1 MRGRAGTRPSPLP
14 SRRHLTPFRHRG
26 SGMKKAAALLG
37 AGPASPGAS
46 SSSSVPGFLAKL
58 WALVEDPGSDDVIS
72 WSRNGQNFC
81 ILDEQRFAKELL
93 PKYFKHNNLSSFIRQ
108 LNIYGFRKVIALENG
123 MITSDKNPAIEFQH
137 PFFKRGQFDLLAN
150 IKRKSTL
157 SQVATV
163 RPEDLKIC
171 PDDLHKV
178 LSEVQEMRE
187 QQNSMDIKLESMKR
201 ENKALWKEVVCLR
214 QKHNQQ
220 QQLLS
225 KILEFILGLMRGNCI
240 LGVKRKRSLA
250 DASDPSPAK
259 YSRQYVRIPV
269 EDCET
274 TDLLEHGPDCQDSII
289 IRDITDAQEEEEE
302 AEDAAPEKFLALVH
316 SNHESWKAPVPT
328 REGIPTYGT
337 LETSEPEVPQGD
349 HSVQLTDGLLQSSAV
364 ELHTP
369 QISANE
375 EAAAVIDS
383 IINENQTMASSDS
396 FLDREEIQDFLN
408 CIDASLE
415 ELQAMLSG
423 KKTHHASEALTDT
436 FSPELPVLDS
446 SIPEAPLRLEQVDSG
461 SSLAPGRREGGE
473 QPAEKLVNGL
483 QKSKEET
490 FKASF
495 SLSVPAHDMDSPVVS
510 PLSFPPLSFGSH
522 RASLDGLD
530 SANWSKTLVASTND
544 LDFVS
549 GAQESCVGPLQHTGL
564 LGGNGSGS
572 RGLLLPKECRKL
584 RHGLPLFPELVLCR
598 QPVLASWRDTV
609 AGQTEDLPANLDTD
623 GIKNEETSGKN
634 DMQLIQYRGN
644 PLLSLFEEPPSSEED
659 SHLGNARGHL
669 LGPMESNEAAQR
681 VTSPESQMDGAL
693 DQPLLSEDMNGEYKL
708 FPLLLLSPVA
718 NFIEEAS
725 EIETT

>member
-1 MRGRAGTRPSPLP
+1 
-14 SRRHLTPFRHRG
+14 
-26 SGMKKAAALLG
+26 MKKAAAVALVG

-46 SSSSVPGFLAKL
+46 SSSSSSSVPGFLAKL
-58 WALVEDPGSDDVIS
+58 WTLVEDPGSDDVIS

-150 IKRKSTL
+150 IKRK
-157 SQVATV
+157 VATV

-201 ENKALWKEVVCLR
+201 ENKALWKEVACLR
-214 QKHNQQ
+214 QKHSQQ

-250 DASDPSPAK
+250 DASDSSPAK

-274 TDLLEHGPDCQDSII
+274 TDLLERSPGCQDSII

-302 AEDAAPEKFLALVH
+302 SEDAAPEKFLALVH

-328 REGIPTYGT
+328 REGIPTCGT

-369 QISANE
+369 QVSANE

-383 IINENQTMASSDS
+383 IINENQTVASSDS

-423 KKTHHASEALTDT
+423 KKTHHASEAPTDT

-446 SIPEAPLRLEQVDSG
+446 STPEAPLRLE
-461 SSLAPGRREGGE
+461 
-473 QPAEKLVNGL
+473 
-483 QKSKEET
+483 
-490 FKASF
+490 
-495 SLSVPAHDMDSPVVS
+495 
-510 PLSFPPLSFGSH
+510 
-522 RASLDGLD
+522 
-530 SANWSKTLVASTND
+530 
-544 LDFVS
+544 
-549 GAQESCVGPLQHTGL
+549 
-564 LGGNGSGS
+564 
-572 RGLLLPKECRKL
+572 
-584 RHGLPLFPELVLCR
+584 
-598 QPVLASWRDTV
+598 
-609 AGQTEDLPANLDTD
+609 QTEDLPANLDAD

-659 SHLGNARGHL
+659 GRLENARGHL
-669 LGPMESNEAAQR
+669 LGPAESSEAAQR
-681 VTSPESQMDGAL
+681 VASPGGQTDGAL
-693 DQPLLSEDMNGEYKL
+693 DQPLLSEDTNGEYKL

>member
-1 MRGRAGTRPSPLP
+1 ML
-14 SRRHLTPFRHRG
+14 
-26 SGMKKAAALLG
+26 
-37 AGPASPGAS
+37 S
-46 SSSSVPGFLAKL
+46 SWQK
-58 WALVEDPGSDDVIS
+58 IQ
-72 WSRNGQNFC
+72 NGQNFC

-150 IKRKSTL
+150 IKRK
-157 SQVATV
+157 VATV

-201 ENKALWKEVVCLR
+201 ENKALWKEVACLR

-250 DASDPSPAK
+250 DASDSSPAK

-274 TDLLEHGPDCQDSII
+274 TDLLEHSPDCQDSII

-316 SNHESWKAPVPT
+316 SNHESWQAPLPT
-328 REGIPTYGT
+328 REGIPTCGT

-349 HSVQLTDGLLQSSAV
+349 HSVQLTDGLLQSSAM

-369 QISANE
+369 QVSANE

-423 KKTHHASEALTDT
+423 KKSHHASEALTDT
-436 FSPELPVLDS
+436 FIPELPVLDS
-446 SIPEAPLRLEQVDSG
+446 SIPEAPLRLE
-461 SSLAPGRREGGE
+461 
-473 QPAEKLVNGL
+473 
-483 QKSKEET
+483 
-490 FKASF
+490 
-495 SLSVPAHDMDSPVVS
+495 
-510 PLSFPPLSFGSH
+510 
-522 RASLDGLD
+522 
-530 SANWSKTLVASTND
+530 
-544 LDFVS
+544 
-549 GAQESCVGPLQHTGL
+549 
-564 LGGNGSGS
+564 
-572 RGLLLPKECRKL
+572 
-584 RHGLPLFPELVLCR
+584 
-598 QPVLASWRDTV
+598 
-609 AGQTEDLPANLDTD
+609 QTEDLPANLDTD

-644 PLLSLFEEPPSSEED
+644 PLLSLFEEPPSSEEG
-659 SHLGNARGHL
+659 SRLENTRGHL

-681 VTSPESQMDGAL
+681 VTSPEGQMDGAL
-693 DQPLLSEDMNGEYKL
+693 DQPLLPEDNNGEYKL

>member
-1 MRGRAGTRPSPLP
+1 
-14 SRRHLTPFRHRG
+14 
-26 SGMKKAAALLG
+26 MKKAVALVG
-37 AGPASPGAS
+37 AGPGSPGA
-46 SSSSVPGFLAKL
+46 SSVPGFLAKL

-137 PFFKRGQFDLLAN
+137 PFFKRGKADLLAN
-150 IKRKSTL
+150 IKRKVS
-157 SQVATV
+157 TV
-163 RPEDLKIC
+163 RPEDLKVC

-187 QQNSMDIKLESMKR
+187 QQSNMDIKLESMKR
-201 ENKALWKEVVCLR
+201 ENKALWKEVASLR
-214 QKHNQQ
+214 QKHNHQ

-240 LGVKRKRSLA
+240 LGLKRKRSLA
-250 DASDPSPAK
+250 DASDTSPAK

-274 TDLLEHGPDCQDSII
+274 TAISEHGPGCQDSII

-302 AEDAAPEKFLALVH
+302 AEGGAPEKLLALVH
-316 SNHESWKAPVPT
+316 SNPENWKAPVPA
-328 REGIPTYGT
+328 REGVPACGA
-337 LETSEPEVPQGD
+337 LETSEPELPQG
-349 HSVQLTDGLLQSSAV
+349 SRPVQLTDGSLQPSAV
-364 ELHTP
+364 EVPAP
-369 QISANE
+369 QVGANE

-383 IINENQTMASSDS
+383 IMSENPTAASSDS

-423 KKTHHASEALTDT
+423 KKINYASETLTDA

-446 SIPEAPLRLEQVDSG
+446 SMPEAPLRLE
-461 SSLAPGRREGGE
+461 
-473 QPAEKLVNGL
+473 N
-483 QKSKEET
+483 
-490 FKASF
+490 
-495 SLSVPAHDMDSPVVS
+495 
-510 PLSFPPLSFGSH
+510 
-522 RASLDGLD
+522 
-530 SANWSKTLVASTND
+530 
-544 LDFVS
+544 
-549 GAQESCVGPLQHTGL
+549 
-564 LGGNGSGS
+564 
-572 RGLLLPKECRKL
+572 
-584 RHGLPLFPELVLCR
+584 
-598 QPVLASWRDTV
+598 
-609 AGQTEDLPANLDTD
+609 TEDLPANLDTVGMND
-623 GIKNEETSGKN
+623 EETSGKN

-644 PLLSLFEEPPSSEED
+644 PLLSLFEEPPSSEEVG
-659 SHLGNARGHL
+659 SLGNAGGDL
-669 LGPMESNEAAQR
+669 LDSVGSSEVPQQITN
-681 VTSPESQMDGAL
+681 PESQTDGPAPLEPL

-725 EIETT
+725 EIEMT

>member
-1 MRGRAGTRPSPLP
+1 MRKAEPLV
-14 SRRHLTPFRHRG
+14 G
-26 SGMKKAAALLG
+26 SG
-37 AGPASPGAS
+37 PPSPGASSS

-58 WALVEDPGSDDVIS
+58 WSLVEDPGSDDVIA

-123 MITSDKNPAIEFQH
+123 MITSGKNIAIEFQH
-137 PFFKRGQFDLLAN
+137 PFFKRGKVDLLAN
-150 IKRKSTL
+150 IKRK
-157 SQVATV
+157 VATV

-201 ENKALWKEVVCLR
+201 ENKALWKEVAFLR

-225 KILEFILGLMRGNCI
+225 KIVEFILGLMRGNCI

-250 DASDPSPAK
+250 DASDPSPPK
-259 YSRQYVRIPV
+259 FSRQYMRIPV

-274 TDLLEHGPDCQDSII
+274 TALLDHGPDCQDSII
-289 IRDITDAQEEEEE
+289 IRDITDAHEEEEE
-302 AEDAAPEKFLALVH
+302 EDAAAPERFLALAH
-316 SNHESWKAPVPT
+316 SNHERKAPVPT
-328 REGIPTYGT
+328 REGIPTWET
-337 LETSEPEVPQGD
+337 LETSEPEEPQGD
-349 HSVQLTDGLLQSSAV
+349 HSVQPSDVSLQSSAV

-369 QISANE
+369 QVSANE
-375 EAAAVIDS
+375 EAAEVIDS
-383 IINENQTMASSDS
+383 IINENQTTASSDS

-423 KKTHHASEALTDT
+423 KKNNHALETHTDT

-446 SIPEAPLRLEQVDSG
+446 IIPEDPLRLE
-461 SSLAPGRREGGE
+461 
-473 QPAEKLVNGL
+473 K
-483 QKSKEET
+483 
-490 FKASF
+490 
-495 SLSVPAHDMDSPVVS
+495 
-510 PLSFPPLSFGSH
+510 
-522 RASLDGLD
+522 
-530 SANWSKTLVASTND
+530 
-544 LDFVS
+544 
-549 GAQESCVGPLQHTGL
+549 
-564 LGGNGSGS
+564 
-572 RGLLLPKECRKL
+572 
-584 RHGLPLFPELVLCR
+584 
-598 QPVLASWRDTV
+598 
-609 AGQTEDLPANLDTD
+609 TEDLPANLDTD
-623 GIKNEETSGKN
+623 GITDEETSGRN

-644 PLLSLFEEPPSSEED
+644 PLLSLFEELPSSEED
-659 SHLGNARGHL
+659 GRLGTAGGDL
-669 LGPMESNEAAQR
+669 LGSMESNEAAQR
-681 VTSPESQMDGAL
+681 VASPGSQTTGAAPLEPL

-718 NFIEEAS
+718 NFIEETS
-725 EIETT
+725 EIETS

>member
-1 MRGRAGTRPSPLP
+1 MTGRAGTAGTPSHAASARRRP
-14 SRRHLTPFRHRG
+14 SRRPPDAFPAAQRHRG
-26 SGMKKAAALLG
+26 SGMKKAVALVA
-37 AGPASPGAS
+37 AGPGSPGA
-46 SSSSVPGFLAKL
+46 SSVPGFLAKL

-137 PFFKRGQFDLLAN
+137 PFFKRGKADLLAN

-157 SQVATV
+157 SQVSTV
-163 RPEDLKIC
+163 RPEDLKVC

-187 QQNSMDIKLESMKR
+187 QQNNMDIKLESMKR
-201 ENKALWKEVVCLR
+201 ENKALWKEVASLR

-240 LGVKRKRSLA
+240 LGLKRKRSLA
-250 DASDPSPAK
+250 DPSDTSPTK

-269 EDCET
+269 EDRET
-274 TDLLEHGPDCQDSII
+274 TAISEHGPVCQDSII

-302 AEDAAPEKFLALVH
+302 AEDGAPEKLLALVH
-316 SNHESWKAPVPT
+316 SDRESWKAPVPS
-328 REGIPTYGT
+328 REGIPACGT
-337 LETSEPEVPQGD
+337 QEASEPELPQSD
-349 HSVQLTDGLLQSSAV
+349 RSVQPLDDSLQSSAV
-364 ELHTP
+364 ELHAP
-369 QISANE
+369 QVSANE

-383 IINENQTMASSDS
+383 IMNENQTTPSSDS

-423 KKTHHASEALTDT
+423 KKINYASETLTDT

-446 SIPEAPLRLEQVDSG
+446 SMPEVPLRLENV
-461 SSLAPGRREGGE
+461 
-473 QPAEKLVNGL
+473 
-483 QKSKEET
+483 
-490 FKASF
+490 
-495 SLSVPAHDMDSPVVS
+495 
-510 PLSFPPLSFGSH
+510 
-522 RASLDGLD
+522 
-530 SANWSKTLVASTND
+530 
-544 LDFVS
+544 
-549 GAQESCVGPLQHTGL
+549 
-564 LGGNGSGS
+564 
-572 RGLLLPKECRKL
+572 
-584 RHGLPLFPELVLCR
+584 
-598 QPVLASWRDTV
+598 
-609 AGQTEDLPANLDTD
+609 EDLPANLDTVGMND
-623 GIKNEETSGKN
+623 EETSGKN

-644 PLLSLFEEPPSSEED
+644 PLLSLFEEPPSSEEVG
-659 SHLGNARGHL
+659 SLGNARGDL
-669 LGPMESNEAAQR
+669 LGSAESNEAPQQ
-681 VTSPESQMDGAL
+681 VTDPEGQTDGPAPLEPL

>member
-1 MRGRAGTRPSPLP
+1 
-14 SRRHLTPFRHRG
+14 
-26 SGMKKAAALLG
+26 MKKAVALVG
-37 AGPASPGAS
+37 AGPPSPGA
-46 SSSSVPGFLAKL
+46 SSVPGFLAKL
-58 WALVEDPGSDDVIS
+58 WSLVEDPGSDDVIS

-108 LNIYGFRKVIALENG
+108 LNIYGFRKVMALENG
-123 MITSDKNPAIEFQH
+123 MITSEKNPAIEFQH
-137 PFFKRGQFDLLAN
+137 PFFKRGKIDLLAN

-157 SQVATV
+157 TQVATV

-201 ENKALWKEVVCLR
+201 ENKALWKEVAFLR

-250 DASDPSPAK
+250 DASDPSAPK
-259 YSRQYVRIPV
+259 FSRQYVRIPV

-274 TDLLEHGPDCQDSII
+274 TALSEHGPDCQDSII
-289 IRDITDAQEEEEE
+289 ICDITDAQEEEEE
-302 AEDAAPEKFLALVH
+302 EDDAAPEKFLALVH

-328 REGIPTYGT
+328 REGIPTCKT
-337 LETSEPEVPQGD
+337 IETSEPEVPQGD
-349 HSVQLTDGLLQSSAV
+349 HSVQLLDGSLQSSAV
-364 ELHTP
+364 ELHIP
-369 QISANE
+369 QVNANE

-383 IINENQTMASSDS
+383 IINENQTTASSDS
-396 FLDREEIQDFLN
+396 FLEREEIQDFLN

-423 KKTHHASEALTDT
+423 EKTNHASETLTDT

-446 SIPEAPLRLEQVDSG
+446 SIPEAPLRLE
-461 SSLAPGRREGGE
+461 
-473 QPAEKLVNGL
+473 K
-483 QKSKEET
+483 
-490 FKASF
+490 
-495 SLSVPAHDMDSPVVS
+495 
-510 PLSFPPLSFGSH
+510 
-522 RASLDGLD
+522 
-530 SANWSKTLVASTND
+530 
-544 LDFVS
+544 
-549 GAQESCVGPLQHTGL
+549 
-564 LGGNGSGS
+564 
-572 RGLLLPKECRKL
+572 
-584 RHGLPLFPELVLCR
+584 
-598 QPVLASWRDTV
+598 
-609 AGQTEDLPANLDTD
+609 TEDLSANLDTD
-623 GIKNEETSGKN
+623 GIMDEETSGKN

-644 PLLSLFEEPPSSEED
+644 PLLSLLEEPPSSEED
-659 SHLGNARGHL
+659 GRLGNTGGDP
-669 LGPMESNEAAQR
+669 LGSMESNKAVQQ
-681 VTSPESQMDGAL
+681 VTSPGSQTAGAAPLEPL

-725 EIETT
+725 EIETS

>member
-1 MRGRAGTRPSPLP
+1 
-14 SRRHLTPFRHRG
+14 
-26 SGMKKAAALLG
+26 
-37 AGPASPGAS
+37 
-46 SSSSVPGFLAKL
+46 
-58 WALVEDPGSDDVIS
+58 
-72 WSRNGQNFC
+72 NGQNFC

-150 IKRKSTL
+150 IKRK
-157 SQVATV
+157 VATV

-201 ENKALWKEVVCLR
+201 ENKALWKEVACLR

-225 KILEFILGLMRGNCI
+225 KVLRIARPLLGALLSSPEQPPLTWGSPLRAGEDPILEFILGLMRGNCI

-259 YSRQYVRIPV
+259 YSRQYVRIPM

-316 SNHESWKAPVPT
+316 SSHESWKAPVPT

-349 HSVQLTDGLLQSSAV
+349 HLVQLTDGLLQSSAV

-369 QISANE
+369 QVSANE

-436 FSPELPVLDS
+436 FSPELPALDS
-446 SIPEAPLRLEQVDSG
+446 SIPEAPLRLEQ
-461 SSLAPGRREGGE
+461 
-473 QPAEKLVNGL
+473 
-483 QKSKEET
+483 
-490 FKASF
+490 
-495 SLSVPAHDMDSPVVS
+495 
-510 PLSFPPLSFGSH
+510 
-522 RASLDGLD
+522 
-530 SANWSKTLVASTND
+530 
-544 LDFVS
+544 
-549 GAQESCVGPLQHTGL
+549 
-564 LGGNGSGS
+564 
-572 RGLLLPKECRKL
+572 
-584 RHGLPLFPELVLCR
+584 
-598 QPVLASWRDTV
+598 
-609 AGQTEDLPANLDTD
+609 TEDLPANLDKD

-659 SHLGNARGHL
+659 GRLGNARGHL